1 MKKLIIALFVSALT
15 VSTVPAVVADTPP
28 TIAVIDVGTNSS
40 LFTNAIATEVCVISS
55 YKCPNG
61 KLFMEGPGAAN
72 IAITTNKEVNHGTQ
86 MLSIVTMVN
95 PSAKIIPIRIAG
107 INPNGNLALYSL
119 EDVKAALDWVIANRI
134 KYNIAVVSLSQGR
147 IFANCKVPVGMAAQI
162 ATLKAAQVPVITAVG
177 NDGNHTTVM
186 APSCLTDTVAVG
198 ATDNPY
204 PGVQPIAYDVK
215 AVPYIARYSN
225 GAQGQTDFF
234 LNARWYTL
242 QLDGTKR
249 FTVGTSNATAALSGY
264 WLLNRKATFDETFA
278 SILSNTTK
286 IKNEFQSGSFV
297 TIDSLSLGNN
307 K

>member
-1 MKKLIIALFVSALT
+1 MKKMILAAVLATLVMAG
-15 VSTVPAVVADTPP
+15 VPAYSADTPP
-28 TIAVIDVGTNSS
+28 SIAVIDVGTNSS
-40 LFTNAIATEVCVISS
+40 LFTNAIATEVCIISS

-72 IAITTNKEVNHGTQ
+72 IAVTSDKAINHGTQ
-86 MLSIVTMVN
+86 MLSVVTMVN

-107 INPNGNLALYSL
+107 INANGNLGLYSL
-119 EDVKAALDWVIANRI
+119 DDVKAALDWIITNRV
-134 KYNIAVVSLSQGR
+134 KYNIAIVSLSQGR
-147 IFANCKVPVGMAAQI
+147 IFANCKVPAGMAAQI

-177 NDGNHTTVM
+177 NDANRTTVM
-186 APSCLTDTVAVG
+186 APACLTDTVSVG
-198 ATDNPY
+198 ATDNPH
-204 PGVQPIAYDVK
+204 PGVQGIAYDTK

-242 QLDGTKR
+242 QLNGSKR
-249 FTVGTSNATAALSGY
+249 FTVGTSNAAAALSGY

-278 SILSNTTK
+278 SILASTTQ
-286 IKNEFQSGSFV
+286 IKNEFQGGPFI
-297 TIDSLSLGNN
+297 TIDSIPLGNT

>member
-297 TIDSLSLGNN
+297 TIDSLSMGNS

>member
-1 MKKLIIALFVSALT
+1 MKKMIMAAIAATLVVAGMPVVS
-15 VSTVPAVVADTPP
+15 ADTPP
-28 TIAVIDVGTNSS
+28 SIAVIDVGTNSS

-72 IAITTNKEVNHGTQ
+72 IAVTTNKEINHGTQ
-86 MLSIVTMVN
+86 MLSVVTMVN
-95 PSAKIIPIRIAG
+95 PSAKVIPIRIAG
-107 INPNGNLALYSL
+107 INPNGILGFYSL
-119 EDVKAALDWVIANRI
+119 DDVKAALDWVITNRV

-147 IFANCKVPVGMAAQI
+147 IFANCKVPTGMAAQI

-177 NDGNHTTVM
+177 NNADRTTVM
-186 APSCLTDTVAVG
+186 APACLTDTVAVG
-198 ATDNPY
+198 ATDNPE
-204 PGVQPIAYDVK
+204 PGVQGIAYDVK
-215 AVPYIARYSN
+215 AIPYIARYSN

-242 QLDGTKR
+242 QLNGTKR
-249 FTVGTSNATAALSGY
+249 FTVGTSNAAAALSGY

-278 SILSNTTK
+278 SILATTTQ
-286 IKNEFQSGSFV
+286 IKNEFQSGPFV
-297 TIDSLSLGNN
+297 TIDSIPLGNT